1 MKRRN
6 EKQEH
11 NELQTSLLAF
21 LESYNQNIPKG
32 FLRASVSLLKEF
44 QGTHPALFKN
54 GDSWSMAQHRKRLID
69 WLFTHGDRS

>member
-6 EKQEH
+6 EEQER
-11 NELQTSLLAF
+11 NELHTPLLTF

-32 FLRASVSLLKEF
+32 FLRASARLLKEF
-44 QGTHPALFKN
+44 KEAHPALFKH
-54 GDSWSMAQHRKRLID
+54 GDAWSMAQHRKRLID